1 MSFIEVFAFIIMPAA
16 VVAVGWA
23 GAWLH
28 LRDLRRHRQH
38 PAE

>member
-1 MSFIEVFAFIIMPAA
+1 MSFIEVFAFIIMPILVLAI
-16 VVAVGWA
+16 GSG

-28 LRDLRRHRQH
+28 MRDLKRHEQH